1 MFDQL
6 YSRNWCLQM
15 GRVRPVF
22 IKKIS
27 HELMKKYSSLFSKD
41 FEVNKTLLN
50 EFVIVQSRV
59 VRNRIAGYIT
69 HLKKVELDKIEKE
82 SLEIE

>member
-1 MFDQL
+1 
-6 YSRNWCLQM
+6 M

-27 HELMKKYSSLFSKD
+27 KDLVSKYSGIFTDNFEANKQLINQYLILQSK
-41 FEVNKTLLN
+41 
-50 EFVIVQSRV
+50 V

-69 HLKKVELDKIEKE
+69 HLIKSEK
-82 SLEIE
+82 LEEENNEDL

>member
-1 MFDQL
+1 
-6 YSRNWCLQM
+6 M

-27 HELMKKYSSLFSKD
+27 HELMKKYSDLFSRD
-41 FEVNKTLLN
+41 FEANKKLLN
-50 EFVIVQSRV
+50 EFVVVQSRL

-69 HLKKVELDKIEKE
+69 HLKNVEKE
-82 SLEIE
+82 QAESESFEIE

>member
-1 MFDQL
+1 
-6 YSRNWCLQM
+6 M

-27 HELMKKYSSLFSKD
+27 KELMGKYSDIFCTD
-41 FEVNKTLLN
+41 FEENKKLL
-50 EFVIVQSRV
+50 EQFLILQSKV

-69 HLKKVELDKIEKE
+69 HLAKNQIKNDKID
-82 SLEIE
+82 STI

>member
-1 MFDQL
+1 
-6 YSRNWCLQM
+6 M

-27 HELMKKYSSLFSKD
+27 HELLKKYSDIFSND
-41 FEVNKTLLN
+41 FEINKKLLD
-50 EFVIVQSRV
+50 EFVVIQSRL

-69 HLKKVELDKIEKE
+69 HLKKVEAVQDEQE

>member
-1 MFDQL
+1 
-6 YSRNWCLQM
+6 M

-27 HELMKKYSSLFSKD
+27 HELMKKYSDLFTLD
-41 FEVNKTLLN
+41 FDQNKKLLN
-50 EFVIVQSRV
+50 EFVVVQSRL

-69 HLKKVELDKIEKE
+69 HLKKVEKE
-82 SLEIE
+82 QAESESFEIE

>member
-1 MFDQL
+1 
-6 YSRNWCLQM
+6 M

-27 HELMKKYSSLFSKD
+27 HELMKKYSDLFSRD
-41 FEVNKTLLN
+41 FDANKRLLN
-50 EFVIVQSRV
+50 EFVVVQSRL

-69 HLKKVELDKIEKE
+69 HLKNVELAQAENE
-82 SLEIE
+82 SFEIE

>member
-1 MFDQL
+1 
-6 YSRNWCLQM
+6 M

-27 HELMKKYSSLFSKD
+27 HELMKKYSDLFSRD
-41 FEVNKTLLN
+41 FEVNKKLLD
-50 EFVIVQSRV
+50 EFVVVQSKL

-69 HLKKVELDKIEKE
+69 HLKNVEVEQAE
-82 SLEIE
+82 SESFEIE

>member
-1 MFDQL
+1 
-6 YSRNWCLQM
+6 M

-27 HELMKKYSSLFSKD
+27 KELMSKYPDIFEND
-41 FEVNKTLLN
+41 FDKNKLLLN
-50 EFVIVQSRV
+50 DFLIIQSKL

-69 HLKKVELDKIEKE
+69 HLVKENLRMNQKIE
-82 SLEIE
+82 

>member
-1 MFDQL
+1 
-6 YSRNWCLQM
+6 M

-27 HELMKKYSSLFSKD
+27 HELMKKYSDLFSRD
-41 FEVNKTLLN
+41 FEQNKNLLD
-50 EFVIVQSRV
+50 EFVVIQSRV

-69 HLKKVELDKIEKE
+69 HLKNVELEQDKKE
-82 SLEIE
+82 SSDFE

>member
-1 MFDQL
+1 
-6 YSRNWCLQM
+6 M

-27 HELMKKYSSLFSKD
+27 HELMKKYSDLFSND
-41 FEVNKTLLN
+41 FENNKKLLD
-50 EFVIVQSRV
+50 EFVIIQSRV

-69 HLKKVELDKIEKE
+69 HLKNV
-82 SLEIE
+82 EIEQEEQESFEIE

>member
-1 MFDQL
+1 
-6 YSRNWCLQM
+6 M

-27 HELMKKYSSLFSKD
+27 HELMKKYSDLFSKD
-41 FEVNKTLLN
+41 FERNKNLLD
-50 EFVIVQSRV
+50 EFVIIQSRL

-69 HLKKVELDKIEKE
+69 HLKKVELESEEKE
-82 SLEIE
+82 SFEVE

>member
-1 MFDQL
+1 
-6 YSRNWCLQM
+6 M

-27 HELMKKYSSLFSKD
+27 HELMKKYSDLFSKD
-41 FEVNKTLLN
+41 FDANKRLLN
-50 EFVIVQSRV
+50 EFVVVQSRL

-69 HLKKVELDKIEKE
+69 HLKNVELDQIENE
-82 SLEIE
+82 SFEIE

>member
-1 MFDQL
+1 
-6 YSRNWCLQM
+6 M

-27 HELMKKYSSLFSKD
+27 HELMKKYSDLFSLD
-41 FEVNKTLLN
+41 FEVNKDLLD
-50 EFVIVQSRV
+50 EFVIIQSRL

-69 HLKKVELDKIEKE
+69 HLKKVAAEQAKQE
-82 SLEIE
+82 SFEIE

>member
-1 MFDQL
+1 
-6 YSRNWCLQM
+6 M

-27 HELMKKYSSLFSKD
+27 KELLDKYSDVFTAD
-41 FEVNKTLLN
+41 FEENKKLIDKFL
-50 EFVIVQSRV
+50 ILQSKV

-69 HLKKVELDKIEKE
+69 RLVKNERVLTAG
-82 SLEIE
+82 LEDVA

>member
-1 MFDQL
+1 
-6 YSRNWCLQM
+6 M

-27 HELMKKYSSLFSKD
+27 HELMKKYSDLFSRD
-41 FEVNKTLLN
+41 FEVNKKLLD
-50 EFVIVQSRV
+50 EFVVVQSKL

-69 HLKKVELDKIEKE
+69 HLKKVEAEKAE
-82 SLEIE
+82 SESFEIE

>member
-1 MFDQL
+1 
-6 YSRNWCLQM
+6 M

-27 HELMKKYSSLFSKD
+27 HELMKKYSDLFSID
-41 FEVNKTLLN
+41 FDVNKKLLD
-50 EFVIVQSRV
+50 EFVTIQSTV

-69 HLKKVELDKIEKE
+69 HLKNVENE
-82 SLEIE
+82 SAETESFEIE

>member
-1 MFDQL
+1 
-6 YSRNWCLQM
+6 M

-27 HELMKKYSSLFSKD
+27 HELMKKYSDLFSND
-41 FEVNKTLLN
+41 FEKNKNLLD
-50 EFVIVQSRV
+50 EFVIIQSRL

-69 HLKKVELDKIEKE
+69 HLKNVELEQEPNE
-82 SLEIE
+82 SFEIE

>member
-1 MFDQL
+1 
-6 YSRNWCLQM
+6 M

-27 HELMKKYSSLFSKD
+27 HELMKKYSDIFSND
-41 FEVNKTLLN
+41 FEVNKDLLD
-50 EFVIVQSRV
+50 EFVIIQSRL

-69 HLKKVELDKIEKE
+69 HLKKVEKEQVEQESFDIE
-82 SLEIE
+82 

>member
-1 MFDQL
+1 
-6 YSRNWCLQM
+6 M

-27 HELMKKYSSLFSKD
+27 KELMSKYPDIFEND
-41 FEVNKTLLN
+41 FDKNKLLLN
-50 EFVIVQSRV
+50 DFLIIQSKL

-69 HLKKVELDKIEKE
+69 HLVKEKHRINQNVE
-82 SLEIE
+82 

>member
-1 MFDQL
+1 MVDI
-6 YSRNWCLQM
+6 M

-27 HELMKKYSSLFSKD
+27 KDLLDKYKDIFTTD
-41 FEVNKTLLN
+41 FEENKKLIDKFL
-50 EFVIVQSRV
+50 ILQSKV

-69 HLKKVELDKIEKE
+69 TLVKNE
-82 SLEIE
+82 SVILADLEESI

>member
-1 MFDQL
+1 
-6 YSRNWCLQM
+6 M

-27 HELMKKYSSLFSKD
+27 KELIKNYEEIFTDD
-41 FEVNKTLLN
+41 FEKNKKLLEQFLIVNSK
-50 EFVIVQSRV
+50 V

-69 HLKKVELDKIEKE
+69 HLKKLNKNQEKE
-82 SLEIE
+82 ENI

>member
-1 MFDQL
+1 
-6 YSRNWCLQM
+6 M

-27 HELMKKYSSLFSKD
+27 HELMKKYSDLFSTD
-41 FEVNKTLLN
+41 FESNKKLLD
-50 EFVIVQSRV
+50 EFVIIHSRL

-69 HLKKVELDKIEKE
+69 HLKNVELR
-82 SLEIE
+82 EIEQESFEIE

>member
-1 MFDQL
+1 
-6 YSRNWCLQM
+6 M

-27 HELMKKYSSLFSKD
+27 HELMKKYSDLFSRD
-41 FEVNKTLLN
+41 FDANKKLLD
-50 EFVIVQSRV
+50 EFVVIQSRL

-69 HLKKVELDKIEKE
+69 HLKKVEEEQAEKE
-82 SLEIE
+82 SFEIE

>member
-1 MFDQL
+1 
-6 YSRNWCLQM
+6 M

-27 HELMKKYSSLFSKD
+27 HELLKKYSDIFSNDFDKNKD
-41 FEVNKTLLN
+41 LLD
-50 EFVIVQSRV
+50 EFVVIQSRL

-69 HLKKVELDKIEKE
+69 HLKKVETEQDEQELLDIE
-82 SLEIE
+82 

>member
-1 MFDQL
+1 
-6 YSRNWCLQM
+6 M

-27 HELMKKYSSLFSKD
+27 KELIEKYPNVFSNIFEENKKLLDEFLVLQSK
-41 FEVNKTLLN
+41 
-50 EFVIVQSRV
+50 V

-69 HLKKVELDKIEKE
+69 HLIKNERIENE
-82 SLEIE
+82 FS

>member
-1 MFDQL
+1 
-6 YSRNWCLQM
+6 M

-27 HELMKKYSSLFSKD
+27 HELMKKYSDLFTLD
-41 FEVNKTLLN
+41 FDENKKLLD
-50 EFVIVQSRV
+50 EFVIIQSRL

-69 HLKKVELDKIEKE
+69 HLKKVEKE
-82 SLEIE
+82 QAESESFEIE

>member
-1 MFDQL
+1 
-6 YSRNWCLQM
+6 M

-27 HELMKKYSSLFSKD
+27 HELMKKYSDLFSND
-41 FEVNKTLLN
+41 FETNKKLLD
-50 EFVIVQSRV
+50 EFVIIQSRL

-69 HLKKVELDKIEKE
+69 HLKKVEIEQAEQE
-82 SLEIE
+82 SFDVE